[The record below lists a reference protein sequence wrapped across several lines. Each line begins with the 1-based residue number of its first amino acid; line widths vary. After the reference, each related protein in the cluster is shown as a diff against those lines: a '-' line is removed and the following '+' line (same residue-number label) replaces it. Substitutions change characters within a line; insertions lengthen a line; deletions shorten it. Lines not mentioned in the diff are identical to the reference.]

1 MVCKLACSPKQFKK
15 GILMKKSFL
24 FLMIFLAGVGVHGQ
38 NIVGKIFLSAEAT
51 GLFGPPSVSI
61 PIETST
67 LNEMLK
73 LTTDYIMFRIDKDSL
88 TILDNKRNAIYPKN
102 AVVKETDIYKY
113 ASVSLVSK
121 LLIGG
126 KESVTKVEL
135 RNFGILSISN
145 GEFVLEW
152 VAPCPPD
159 CP

>member
-1 MVCKLACSPKQFKK
+1 
-15 GILMKKSFL
+15 MKKSFL

-51 GLFGPPSVSI
+51 GLFGPASVSI

-67 LNEMLK
+67 LNDMLK

-88 TILDNKRNAIYPKN
+88 TILDNNRNAIYPKN
-102 AVVKETDIYKY
+102 AVVKESEIFKY
-113 ASVSLVSK
+113 CSVSLLNK
-121 LLIGG
+121 LLVGG
-126 KESVTKVEL
+126 KMSITNIEL

-145 GEFVLEW
+145 GEFVLEFQS
-152 VAPCPPD
+152 PCPPD